1 MEGELVLLLP
11 EPERAVEPDEV
22 VVRVVPVV
30 VDVLVLAD
38 GATITTS
45 GLVRTVTAPSFDTRF
60 ATLFRSLTLPRVT
73 PKPAES
79 RLIVSRRGGMLV
91 VPVTGPRPTLTTV
104 AVRFGGGCGGR
115 NRFGGL
121 TTRGTVYQ
129 LFHPPGCHTQP

>member
-1 MEGELVLLLP
+1 
-11 EPERAVEPDEV
+11 
-22 VVRVVPVV
+22 VPVV

-38 GATITTS
+38 GATMTAS
-45 GLVRTVTAPSFDTRF
+45 GLVRTVTAPSFETRL
-60 ATLFRSLTLPRVT
+60 ATLFKSFTLPRVR

-79 RLIVSRRGGMLV
+79 RLIVKRRGGMLV
-91 VPVTGPRPTLTTV
+91 APVTGPRPTLTTV

-129 LFHPPGCHTQP
+129 LFQPPGCHTQP